1 MSFPGQSILF
11 CLGHPISRFPL
22 NFNANASPDIL
33 VLPVLLHDETVVII
47 SLLILL
53 TDFSVTISFLKA
65 SFQVIFLLVPIL
77 TLIQN

>member
-1 MSFPGQSILF
+1 
-11 CLGHPISRFPL
+11 
-22 NFNANASPDIL
+22 
-33 VLPVLLHDETVVII
+33 LHDETVVII